1 MGLKLNYFLL
11 NKELFLS
18 LRKTD
23 RLLNLFFKQAYTVCI
38 KNKSREMLERE
49 HSFT

>member
-1 MGLKLNYFLL
+1 MNYFLS
-11 NKELFLS
+11 F
-18 LRKTD
+18 RKTD
-23 RLLNLFFKQAYTVCI
+23 RLLNFLKQAYTVSI